1 MKSSVFNFFFMSLS
15 FIWLQGLRAQ
25 KTNIEKHNFD
35 SLIKTIKVD
44 TLKIDCA
51 FNYALGAVNKD
62 SVKYFKA
69 YQFGFNL
76 LKKYPNYKYGKA
88 LQLYTQMNYYAANEV
103 GKALPYAD
111 SIIAIV
117 APVQSKKYGDLRVRC
132 LIDKGYTL
140 SLMAN
145 DDEAIMAYQ
154 QAIDLGKYYGLN
166 RRIAIAF
173 NNIAG
178 IYANKQVYNEQLRLM
193 KQALYYIDVP
203 DETGYKDK
211 DKFAFFCL
219 TISSAFYQLKQ
230 YDSVDLYLAKAKKY
244 IFPEHDDNLTIYYY
258 FILGNL
264 ESAKDNIALSNSY
277 YIKGLE
283 IAKQVN
289 NVNRQLQ
296 LIVSIG
302 SNFIHEK
309 DYQSAI
315 NYFKKAEQYCYE
327 SNNSAQLIEV
337 YRILYDSYKQINNK
351 SNSYYYLDKYFILSD
366 SLKIQE
372 NTENFAELEKKY
384 SLKMKDQELNYFKD
398 LNAVNQKSIFQN
410 RVIIGTLVGLF
421 LLGIFFT
428 IFYLRQQKLVHI
440 KNQEIAQ
447 LKLSEAASL
456 SQIEKAKAIL
466 ETQEEERTRI
476 AKDLHDEVGGTLAAL
491 KLKLQNN
498 NLNVNNHTA
507 VDIVDQLARNV
518 RQISHNMMP
527 DAIEKFGLKNA
538 LAGYISKLNM
548 QSDTVFKFQMDAL
561 DLIKFGESREVAI
574 YRIVQEVL
582 TNALK
587 HAKAKVVYVQ
597 MYESDGELS
606 ISIEDDGAGFQHQ
619 NMTEGIGMKNIN
631 SRVNFLSGTIEY
643 QSQSNK
649 GTSVQINIPII

>member
-1 MKSSVFNFFFMSLS
+1 MRLSVFKYIFIVFNFGC
-15 FIWLQGLRAQ
+15 WLGMQAQ
-25 KTNIEKHNFD
+25 IKNIEKHNFD
-35 SLIKTIKVD
+35 SLIKSIKAD

-62 SVKYFKA
+62 SLSYFKA
-69 YQFGFNL
+69 YQFGLDL
-76 LKKYPNYKYGKA
+76 LKQYPNYKYGKG
-88 LQLYTQMNYYAANEV
+88 LQLYTQMNYYTANEID
-103 GKALPYAD
+103 KALPYAD
-111 SIIAIV
+111 SILV
-117 APVQSKKYGDLRVRC
+117 VMSPQQSQRQAELVVRC
-132 LIDKGYTL
+132 LVDKGYTL

-145 DDEAIMAYQ
+145 DEEAIKAYQ
-154 QAIDLGKYYGLN
+154 QAIDLGKQYGLN

-173 NNIAG
+173 NNIAA
-178 IYANKQVYNEQLRLM
+178 IYANKQAFNEQVRLI
-193 KQALYYIDVP
+193 KQALYYIDIP
-203 DETGYKDK
+203 DEKGYKDH

-219 TISSAFYQLKQ
+219 AISGAFCELKQ
-230 YDSVDLYLAKAKKY
+230 FDSVNLYLNKAKKI
-244 IFPEHDDNLTIYYY
+244 IFPEHDASLTIYYY

-264 ESAKDNIALSNSY
+264 ETAKGNLLLSNTY
-277 YIKGLE
+277 YLKSLE
-283 IAKQVN
+283 IAKRVN

-302 SNFIHEK
+302 NNLFEAK
-309 DYQSAI
+309 EYSAAI
-315 NYFKKAEQYCYE
+315 TYFKQAEQYCYNA
-327 SNNSAQLIEV
+327 NNSAQLIEM
-337 YRILYDSYKQINNK
+337 YKILYDSYKKMNDK
-351 SNSYYYLDKYFILSD
+351 SNAFYYLDKYFMLSD

-372 NTENFAELEKKY
+372 NTENFTELEKKY
-384 SLKMKDQELNYFKD
+384 SLKMKDQELSYFKD
-398 LNAVNQKSIFQN
+398 LNAANQKSIFQS
-410 RVIIGTLVGLF
+410 RIIIGTLVGLF

-447 LKLSEAASL
+447 LRLSEAESL
-456 SQIEKAKAIL
+456 SQIEKSKAIL

-498 NLNVNNHTA
+498 NLNVNNHSA

-538 LAGYISKLNM
+538 LAGYMSKLNM
-548 QSDTVFKFQMDAL
+548 QSDTVFKFQLDAL
-561 DLIKFGESREVAI
+561 ESIKFSESREVAI

-597 MYESDGELS
+597 MYESEGELS
-606 ISIEDDGAGFQHQ
+606 ISIEDDGTGFQQ
-619 NMTEGIGMKNIN
+619 QKMAEGIGMKNIY

-643 QSQSNK
+643 QSQPEK
-649 GTSVQINIPII
+649 GTNVQINIPIV